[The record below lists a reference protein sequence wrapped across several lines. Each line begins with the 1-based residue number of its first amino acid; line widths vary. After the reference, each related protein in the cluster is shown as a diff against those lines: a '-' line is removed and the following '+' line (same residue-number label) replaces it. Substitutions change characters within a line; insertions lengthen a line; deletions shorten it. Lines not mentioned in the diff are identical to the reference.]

1 MDSYVF
7 TLSTFEDH
15 SDRRKK
21 ENSSMV
27 LVSFNKHFEKIPLCL
42 RQCAGNYRVN
52 KLKKKLQ
59 ALWSLQSNSMDE
71 IRTQTL

>member
-1 MDSYVF
+1 
-7 TLSTFEDH
+7 
-15 SDRRKK
+15 
-21 ENSSMV
+21 MV

-59 ALWSLQSNSMDE
+59 ALGSLQSNRMDE